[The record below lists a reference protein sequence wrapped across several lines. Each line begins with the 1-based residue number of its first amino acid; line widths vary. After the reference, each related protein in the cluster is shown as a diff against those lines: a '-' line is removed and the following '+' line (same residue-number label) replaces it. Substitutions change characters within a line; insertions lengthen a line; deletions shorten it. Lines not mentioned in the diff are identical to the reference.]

1 MQIIPS
7 LHWSARLFAH
17 TMALLFF
24 CALAFSSYQS
34 FLKTHSP
41 LALAL
46 LAVNALFLVLFLSR
60 RKAAAV
66 TDSPLAWL
74 LGFGCVLLP
83 MLLRPEDAMQTPAVT
98 AGMGNGLQLLGAGL
112 IVAALLSLRRSF
124 GVVAAHRGIQ
134 TGGLYRWVRHPL
146 YAAELL
152 FLLGFTLAHAS
163 FWNAFIG
170 ILVAGFQILRARLE
184 ERFLLRDAAYRA
196 YRQRC
201 PHRFVPGV
209 W

>member
-1 MQIIPS
+1 MQIIPA
-7 LHWSARLFAH
+7 LRWSALLFAH
-17 TMALLFF
+17 LAALLFF

-34 FLKTHSP
+34 FLKTRS
-41 LALAL
+41 ALAFGL

-60 RKAAAV
+60 RKAGAV
-66 TDSPLAWL
+66 ADSPPAWL

-83 MLLRPEDAMQTPAVT
+83 MLLRPGDAAPSSGLAS
-98 AGMGNGLQLLGAGL
+98 AGGGLQLLGVGL

-124 GVVAAHRGIQ
+124 GIVAAHRGIQ

-152 FLLGFTLAHAS
+152 FLLGFALAHAS
-163 FWNAFIG
+163 VWNAFIW
-170 ILVAGFQILRARLE
+170 ILVAGFQVLRAGVE
-184 ERFLLRDAAYRA
+184 ERFLARDAAYRA
-196 YRQRC
+196 YRRRC
-201 PHRFVPGV
+201 PRRFVPGV

>member
-1 MQIIPS
+1 MQIIPF
-7 LHWSARLFAH
+7 LQLFTRLFAQG
-17 TMALLFF
+17 TALLFF

-41 LALAL
+41 LAFAL
-46 LAVNALFLVLFLSR
+46 LAVNALFLILFLSR
-60 RKAAAV
+60 RKAEAV
-66 TDSPLAWL
+66 ADSPLAWL

-83 MLLRPEDAMQTPAVT
+83 LLLRPEDSTLTPSLA
-98 AGMGNGLQLLGAGL
+98 AGIGDWLQLLGAGL

-134 TGGLYRWVRHPL
+134 SGGLYRWVRHPL

-163 FWNAFIG
+163 LWNAFIWV
-170 ILVAGFQILRARLE
+170 LAAGFQILRADFE
-184 ERFLLRDAAYRA
+184 ERFLAHDAAYQT
-196 YRQRC
+196 YQQQC
-201 PHRFVPGV
+201 PCRFVPGV